1 MSKSALRMTAA
12 QVQEHQRKHGFISDS
27 LVKALG
33 NHVSD
38 AEKSV
43 ISASKGFRLAKQPN
57 KTENEFGAIL
67 EARRRKG
74 EFTGPV
80 RFEAVKLRIAGNC
93 YYTPDW
99 MTTWES
105 VTGAPVITFYEVKGA
120 HIWEDSK
127 VKFKAAKELHPWA
140 SFEMWQKK
148 AGEWR
153 RIA

>member
-1 MSKSALRMTAA
+1 MTATEVEA
-12 QVQEHQRKHGFISDS
+12 HQKHHGFLIKS
-27 LVKALG
+27 LG
-33 NHVSD
+33 NLPSE
-38 AEKSV
+38 AEKAV
-43 ISASKGFRLAKQPN
+43 ISASKGFRLAKLPN

-74 EFTGPV
+74 EFAYPV
-80 RFEAVKLRIAGNC
+80 RFEAVKLRVAGNC

-99 MTTWES
+99 MTTSES
-105 VTGAPVITFYEVKGA
+105 ISGAPFITFFEVKGA

-148 AGEWR
+148 AGEWK

>member
-1 MSKSALRMTAA
+1 MTAA
-12 QVQEHQRKHGFISDS
+12 QVEAHQRRHGFLIKS
-27 LVKALG
+27 LG
-33 NHVSD
+33 NHASE
-38 AEKSV
+38 AEKGV

-57 KTENEFGAIL
+57 KTENEFGRIL
-67 EARRRKG
+67 EARVAKG
-74 EFTGPV
+74 EFAGPV

-99 MTTWES
+99 MVSRPAIKGWET
-105 VTGAPVITFYEVKGA
+105 VFFEVKGA
-120 HIWEDSK
+120 HIWDDSK

-148 AGEWR
+148 AGEWK